1 MADTPRLL
9 LLMRHAQAVNLA
21 PGLGDSE
28 RPLSDEGRD
37 QAGRIA
43 TALADLDITVDRT
56 ICSSAVR
63 TRETAEL
70 LQLPSPT
77 DHVDALYNAG
87 SDTILAALAT
97 VDPETRTALVIGHAP
112 GIPSLVDDLADPAAS
127 DPDLMNGLSR
137 GFAAATLVGID
148 IGGTWA
154 APTPGRVAF
163 VLSG

>member
-21 PGLGDSE
+21 PGLGDAE
-28 RPLSDEGRD
+28 RPLSDEGRH

-43 TALADLDITVDRT
+43 KGLADLGITVDRT

-63 TRETAEL
+63 TRETAKL
-70 LQLPSPT
+70 LQLPAPP
-77 DHVDALYNAG
+77 DLVDALYNAG
-87 SDTILAALAT
+87 SDTIRAALAT
-97 VDPETRTALVIGHAP
+97 ADPEARTVLVIGHAP
-112 GIPSLVDDLADPAAS
+112 GIPSLVEDLADPTAS
-127 DPDLMNGLSR
+127 EPDLMHGLSR
-137 GFAAATLVGID
+137 GFAAATLAGIE